1 MHRMFCNTINVLH
14 TLRGEPKHAMPTSV
28 RLDPKTE
35 AVLRRI
41 ARRTGRTKSDILRD
55 AILRMARRQDVEPG
69 NSFLD
74 LIGHLVGIGVGGPP
88 DLARRSEQVF
98 KERLR
103 ERQSGSR

>member
-1 MHRMFCNTINVLH
+1 
-14 TLRGEPKHAMPTSV
+14 MPTSV

-35 AVLRRI
+35 AVLSRI

-55 AILRMARRQDVEPG
+55 AILRMAAREDVEPG

-88 DLARRSEQVF
+88 DLARRSDQVF
-98 KERLR
+98 KERLLGR
-103 ERQSGSR
+103 LRRSR